1 MDKEVYK
8 EYATK
13 IEITITQMGRDETEG
28 LEKVEGLLKRAQFI
42 DDYDI
47 LDIKKRTNHHTV
59 SPSKIHI
66 KEIIT

>member
-1 MDKEVYK
+1 MDEEVYK
-8 EYATK
+8 EYTTK

-47 LDIKKRTNHHTV
+47 LDIKK
-59 SPSKIHI
+59 
-66 KEIIT
+66 EG

>member
-1 MDKEVYK
+1 MDEEVYK

-28 LEKVEGLLKRAQFI
+28 LEKVESLLKRAQFI

-47 LDIKKRTNHHTV
+47 LDIAKMPNHDNG
-59 SPSKIHI
+59 
-66 KEIIT
+66 